1 MKNKPRIISLVIVI
15 ALVALVTSLGIAVL
29 ASGESAAPTV
39 RIAYQNIAHTNN
51 VSFKYAVIADDLP
64 DGATVGV
71 EVRKGDSKNVA
82 TCEATFE
89 GMATIYGNRCYVFDF
104 SGLYASEMAINV
116 YATPYIELDG
126 ERIAVGEQKKS
137 SILEYAYRILG
148 RIDTGKTYSDDV
160 KGLITSM
167 LNYGAAVQDYTGN
180 NADRMANDDY
190 YYITL
195 ENGTFD
201 DGFTKGLYKK
211 GDKVTIVADDLN
223 GYMFTSWKNS
233 DGDEISSSSITD
245 ITVDTASAHYVA
257 GYVKTNISYVLS
269 GGGFDTEVG
278 PGYTPGVEFEL
289 PVPTREGY
297 VFSGWFTSSDFGIK
311 NIISKIPASATG
323 EYTLY
328 AKWNKIIS
336 DLDGDEIYTKHGWI
350 GNSDKETGEYKNER
364 ESDGKTIVWTQGDSQ
379 ASQVGMS
386 GNIYGNLEGATSVTF
401 SVTMAKEAGYNV
413 TPGQFRIR
421 RSNGTDESG
430 NRSFM
435 AFKLDAS
442 GNVILGGAEG
452 YIVATLTEE
461 MQTINVVVDFA
472 AKTITS
478 YNGRGIPTA
487 TYYFQLPS
495 LDAGMD
501 YLDWLEMLK
510 GVLWQFYSDKQE
522 GSGKLIIG
530 NISVYAGNAAE
541 RGEKNVMSDE
551 EYAEKVAE
559 MQALLATQ
567 RDKITA
573 GNLFGSPTANI
584 GTSKWGTA
592 PYDPIDEHPRL
603 LVNGDTIDLV
613 REQLE
618 KMDDNTKMNF
628 INTAGR
634 VLLDNAILPEPE
646 NKGTN
651 ATVDA
656 DNIHNYNDTYL
667 GVIQAKALYYLLYG
681 EEIYGYQAIYYMKNY
696 IDSLDI
702 VQIASDQCR
711 QYGYVMFTAALVYDW
726 CYDLLTEADKTQL
739 IAGVENRL
747 CRGENQIGAKMEV
760 GFPPAGQSSVNGHG
774 SEYQILRDY
783 LAFATAIYDENETWW
798 DYIAARVCNDFV
810 SMRNYYFQS
819 GIVHQGTGYA
829 TTRHISDFYS
839 AWILEVA
846 TGTNPYVGMENTVRS
861 LIGYEFKA
869 GSIFNDG
876 DNTGDSKA
884 TSTLLNLAYISA
896 YLYGDEAMLAQA
908 KYMRGSGVFGTAYS
922 SLTPATY
929 VALLGLADIEP
940 AADRYEGM
948 DLIQYN
954 GYPLGQYII
963 RQSWTDANSAAVFM
977 RIKEMNTS
985 NHEHRDSGTFEI
997 YYKGMLTSDGGGYNN
1012 FGHEHTQHFHQATIS
1027 HNGLIIYDESK
1038 WNYSSAKAETKWY
1051 SGGQRIVGSAGSTLE
1066 SWKGNANMV
1075 TGAVTGLQH
1084 GYSDA
1089 AEKNPLYAYIAGD
1102 ITKAYDSKQATYVG
1116 RRMLTVYTGNADFP
1130 MVFFVYD
1137 DIDSYSGVSQMLGG
1151 AHFEKRFLLQISSDD
1166 EPTVS
1171 GNTVITENDGGR
1183 LVLTSLSDSV
1193 TINKVGGRNAKYG
1206 EGFSAKDSSNYL
1218 INGNQLCP
1226 KSNTVDDGHWG
1237 RVEIVW
1243 SENSKNAKFMNVLYV
1258 TDAGQTKT
1266 APAITEISGTGV
1278 EGGAFGDVVA
1288 IFATSRNESD
1298 TTISATVSGSGT
1310 MKYYVSG
1317 VAAGNWSISVNGT
1330 SYGIATATEEGGL
1343 LTFEAP
1349 AGELLLTP
1357 APGQIVYEL
1366 GELSLPENAPTT
1378 YKRGTSV
1385 ALPTPICASGVLFGG
1400 WYTDPDFSA
1409 SSKVS
1414 AVPVDAGY
1422 EFKVYAK
1429 YSTPFLHE
1437 DYSNTTITKASTVNG
1452 IKYAYSS
1459 TIKTETENGNKYL
1472 YMSTSNS
1479 EGAQITSSGNLK
1491 DKLGDT
1497 KKLTFLVDLSRDAED
1512 ELLPI
1517 DFRVRANTGNVNVG
1531 FFYILSNGDIRLGK
1545 DTNMIIGSLS
1555 SSEFTTFIVTLDFT
1569 DSTGTN
1575 IGLTA
1580 YGLDGSVLAE
1590 TTVSKHANYATVGDF
1605 YDTMTTYIFDG
1616 QSYKGNGTLK
1626 VGRISLYVGDVFN

>member
-1 MKNKPRIISLVIVI
+1 MKSKSRVISLTLVIAIV
-15 ALVALVTSLGIAVL
+15 ALVASLGIAVL

-39 RIAYQNIAHTNN
+39 RIGYQNIAHTNN
-51 VSFKYAVIADDLP
+51 VSFKYAVIAEDLP

-71 EVRKGDSKNVA
+71 EVRKGDPKGDTVYES
-82 TCEATFE
+82 TFE
-89 GMATIYGNRCYVFDF
+89 GMLTIDGNRCYVFGF
-104 SGLYASEMAINV
+104 SALSASEMAINV

-126 ERIAVGEQKKS
+126 ERVAVGEQKKT
-137 SILEYAYRILG
+137 SILEYAYKVLG
-148 RIDTGKTYSDDV
+148 RIETGKTYSEDV
-160 KGLITSM
+160 KDLISAM
-167 LNYGAAVQDYTGN
+167 LEYGAAVQDYTGN

-195 ENGTFD
+195 ENGRFD
-201 DGFTKGLYKK
+201 DGFAKGLYKE
-211 GDKVTIVADDLN
+211 GDNVTVTADDLD
-223 GYMFTSWKNS
+223 GKIFTSWK
-233 DGDEISSSSITD
+233 DAGGKVISSSGVFE
-245 ITVDTASAHYVA
+245 ITVGTSGAHYVA
-257 GYVKTNISYVLS
+257 NYLDSNISYVLN
-269 GGGFDTEVG
+269 GGGFDTDVG
-278 PGYTPGVEFEL
+278 SGYTPGEEFVL

-297 VFSGWFTSSDFGIK
+297 VFSGWFTSSDLDIK
-311 NIISKIPASATG
+311 NIISKIPSSATG

-336 DLDGDEIYTKHGWI
+336 DLDGDALVKGDQTL
-350 GNSDKETGEYKNER
+350 NASSDTGEYKNGFSVDEN
-364 ESDGKTIVWTQGDSQ
+364 GVLNWNQGNSIRSQ
-379 ASQVGMS
+379 IGMD
-386 GNIYGNLEGATSVTF
+386 GNIYGNLEGQTSVTF
-401 SVTMAKEAGYNV
+401 SVTMAKQAGYNV

-421 RSNGTDESG
+421 RSNGTGESG

-442 GNVILGGAEG
+442 GNVLLGGAEG

-478 YNGRGIPTA
+478 YNERGIPTA
-487 TYYFQLPS
+487 TYYFALPS
-495 LDAGMD
+495 SDAGMD

-510 GVLWQFYSDKQE
+510 GVLWQFYSEKQAD
-522 GSGKLIIG
+522 GGRLLID
-530 NISVYAGNAAE
+530 NISVYAGNAAV
-541 RGEKNVMSDE
+541 RGTKDVMSDE
-551 EYAEKVAE
+551 EYAQKVAE
-559 MQALLATQ
+559 IQALLATQ

-584 GTSKWGTA
+584 GTSQWGTA

-618 KMDDNTKMNF
+618 KMDDNTKTSL
-628 INTAGR
+628 IYTAGR

-681 EEIYGYQAIYYMKNY
+681 DEIYGYQAIYYMKNY

-726 CYDLLTEADKTQL
+726 CYDLLTEVDKTQL

-747 CRGENQIGAKMEV
+747 CRGENQIGEKMEV
-760 GFPPAGQSSVNGHG
+760 GFPPSKQSSVNGHG

-798 DYIAARVCNDFV
+798 DYVAARVCNDFV
-810 SMRNYYFQS
+810 PMRNYYFQS

-846 TGTNPYVGMENTVRS
+846 TGNNPYVGMENTVRS

-908 KYMRGSGVFGTAYS
+908 KYMRGGGIFGTAYS
-922 SLTPATY
+922 TLTPATY

-1012 FGHEHTQHFHQATIS
+1012 FGHEHTQYFHQATIS
-1027 HNGLIIYDESK
+1027 HNGLIIYDKSK
-1038 WNYSSAKAETKWY
+1038 WNYSSSTLDTKWY
-1051 SGGQRIVGSAGSTLE
+1051 SGGQRKVGSAGNTLE

-1075 TGAVTGLQH
+1075 TGTVTGLQH

-1137 DIDSYSGVSQMLGG
+1137 DIDSYAGISQMLGG
-1151 AHFEKRFLLQISSDD
+1151 EHFEKRFLLQISSDD

-1218 INGNQLCP
+1218 INGKQLCP

-1243 SENSKNAKFMNVLYV
+1243 NQNSKNAKFMNVLYV

-1266 APAITEISGTGV
+1266 APAVTEISGTGV
-1278 EGGAFGDVVA
+1278 EGGVFGDVAA

-1298 TTISATVSGSGT
+1298 TTISATVPGSGT
-1310 MKYYVSG
+1310 MNYYVSG
-1317 VAAGNWSISVNGT
+1317 VAAGEWTITVGGV
-1330 SYGIATATEEGGL
+1330 SYGTATATEEGGL

-1349 AGELLLTP
+1349 AGELVL
-1357 APGQIVYEL
+1357 E
-1366 GELSLPENAPTT
+1366 
-1378 YKRGTSV
+1378 KR
-1385 ALPTPICASGVLFGG
+1385 
-1400 WYTDPDFSA
+1400 
-1409 SSKVS
+1409 
-1414 AVPVDAGY
+1414 
-1422 EFKVYAK
+1422 
-1429 YSTPFLHE
+1429 
-1437 DYSNTTITKASTVNG
+1437 
-1452 IKYAYSS
+1452 
-1459 TIKTETENGNKYL
+1459 
-1472 YMSTSNS
+1472 
-1479 EGAQITSSGNLK
+1479 
-1491 DKLGDT
+1491 
-1497 KKLTFLVDLSRDAED
+1497 
-1512 ELLPI
+1512 
-1517 DFRVRANTGNVNVG
+1517 
-1531 FFYILSNGDIRLGK
+1531 
-1545 DTNMIIGSLS
+1545 
-1555 SSEFTTFIVTLDFT
+1555 
-1569 DSTGTN
+1569 
-1575 IGLTA
+1575 
-1580 YGLDGSVLAE
+1580 
-1590 TTVSKHANYATVGDF
+1590 
-1605 YDTMTTYIFDG
+1605 
-1616 QSYKGNGTLK
+1616 
-1626 VGRISLYVGDVFN
+1626 